1 MLSKASVALVLVALL
16 LIAGCGDSQE
26 DQAMADVCA
35 ARDDITKQVDE
46 LKNLTVTTA
55 TTDAVSEGL
64 QAIRDDLSTIG
75 DATAQLSDERRD
87 EVETANDEFAA
98 AVRET
103 LRSVGTSVSVAD
115 ASSQVKTAFSDLE
128 STYRSTFGQ
137 LDCT

>member
-1 MLSKASVALVLVALL
+1 MLWKASVALVLVALL

-64 QAIRDDLSTIG
+64 RAIRDDLSKIG
-75 DATAQLSDERRD
+75 DATAELSDERRD
-87 EVETANDEFAA
+87 EVKAANDEFAA

-103 LRSVGTSVSVAD
+103 VRSVGTSVSVED
-115 ASSQVKTAFSDLE
+115 ASSQVKAAFSELE